1 MANKTKIGIPRA
13 MLYHKYGIF
22 WQAFLPRL
30 GFDIIL
36 SPETNKEIL
45 KKGASLAID
54 ESCLS
59 LKIYLGHLEWL
70 IPKVDYIFIPRIV
83 SLKKNENLCTKF
95 MALGDISRNT
105 FKGIK
110 IIEYTIDITK
120 RRDEFFAIFVKF
132 LKLGKDPITIA
143 RSYFAAKKI
152 ERLAE
157 EKALFDQLEKIKEN
171 NNKRPCVLLVSHPY
185 TTYDALLGKPIINFL
200 ASQGIDIIFADIAPK
215 EEAMEL
221 SKKISRDLYWTYNK
235 ELIGAIEY
243 YKDKI
248 DGIIFLMVFPCG
260 PDALVVNLCQHKIK
274 NLPITVITL
283 DELEG
288 DAGLKTR
295 LESFADILKI
305 KKNKNGRID

>member
-1 MANKTKIGIPRA
+1 MADKTKIGIPRA
-13 MLYHKYGIF
+13 MLYHKYGVF
-22 WQAFLPRL
+22 WQAFLPQL
-30 GFDIIL
+30 GFDVVV

-59 LKIYLGHLEWL
+59 LKIYLGHVDWL
-70 IPKVDYIFIPRIV
+70 LPKVDYIFIPRIV

-120 RRDEFFAIFVKF
+120 NRGELFAIFMEF
-132 LKLGKDPITIA
+132 LKWEKNPIKIINA
-143 RSYFAAKKI
+143 YFSAKNI
-152 ERLAE
+152 EHLAK
-157 EKALFDQLEKIKEN
+157 EKALKKQAEKIKDN
-171 NNKRPCVLLVSHPY
+171 NDKKPAVLLVSHPY
-185 TTYDALLGKPIINFL
+185 TTYDVLLGKPIISFL
-200 ASQGIDIIFADIAPK
+200 ESQGIDIIFADIAPK
-215 EEAMEL
+215 KETMEL

-243 YKDKI
+243 YKDNI

-260 PDALVVNLCQHKIK
+260 PDALVVNLCQHKLK
-274 NLPITVITL
+274 NLPLSVITL

-305 KKNKNGRID
+305 KKSKNGRTK